1 MPNSRGKKRT
11 SNGGRTTSKKKAKST
26 SAMLERMEKSRKR
39 KKGLRANNPSS
50 DTSPHNNDSNA
61 SKSDKKRPFVADPSS
76 VTNNDKS
83 SKRDLESH
91 TNVRVPDVDIM
102 DQVSHSKRS
111 FFTSQDNMSKEEV
124 ELREQSAIKIQQTV
138 RAHITRRLVQDSL
151 ELIEKSRPK
160 LYACGKC
167 ANCKKSKSGQC
178 DNCSDSPKPYCEDHR
193 CSKKVR
199 IRLSEVLQLT
209 NHPRIFH
216 GHMEK
221 YYKKECSSPCHNCHR
236 ERIVD
241 FTGASKCYDFDMY
254 LVPSYFLKPLQKSIQ
269 GCKEHSKL
277 CIKRVV

>member
-1 MPNSRGKKRT
+1 MPKSRGKKRT
-11 SNGGRTTSKKKAKST
+11 SNGGTTSKKKAKRM
-26 SAMLERMEKSRKR
+26 SANARRIQECRKY
-39 KKGLRANNPSS
+39 KKEPPANNPSS

-111 FFTSQDNMSKEEV
+111 FFTSQDKMSKEEV
-124 ELREQSAIKIQQTV
+124 ELREQTAIKIQRMV
-138 RAHITRRLVQDSL
+138 RAHIKRRLVQDSL

-178 DNCSDSPKPYCEDHR
+178 ENCSDSPKPYCEDHR

-209 NHPRIFH
+209 NHPPA
-216 GHMEK
+216 
-221 YYKKECSSPCHNCHR
+221 Y
-236 ERIVD
+236 
-241 FTGASKCYDFDMY
+241 FTNIW
-254 LVPSYFLKPLQKSIQ
+254 KSITKKSAQ
-269 GCKEHSKL
+269 VPVIIVTVRELLILQVHPSAMIL
-277 CIKRVV
+277 TCI